1 MTRLSR
7 RSRLREGAAQNALPA
22 IAWVV
27 TAGQVTPLLC
37 GYRDVIGDIR
47 MEKQKLDKNGIRRTI
62 NLYIFLSILHIVLLV
77 ISGDYLWWNAWAFTG
92 GYMLWVG
99 IIFIV
104 MATINPNL
112 LNERG
117 KKHKNTKPFDRRVMF
132 LFSVF
137 FVSMPIVAGIDHRLG
152 ISNISEVTSIVGIL
166 LTIPVFSLVLWTF
179 IVNNHFEA
187 MVRIQEEREHQVCTD
202 GPYKLVRHPTYLAA
216 IVGFILIPFILGTAY
231 ALIPCLL
238 MAIVFVV
245 RTKLEDKTLIA
256 ELEGYKEFT
265 QETKYR
271 LLPGIW

>member
-1 MTRLSR
+1 
-7 RSRLREGAAQNALPA
+7 
-22 IAWVV
+22 
-27 TAGQVTPLLC
+27 
-37 GYRDVIGDIR
+37 
-47 MEKQKLDKNGIRRTI
+47 MEKQKLDKNGIRRII

-104 MATINPNL
+104 MAKINPNL

-132 LFSVF
+132 LFSIF

-216 IVGFILIPFILGTAY
+216 IVGFILMPFILGTAY

-265 QETKYR
+265 QKTKYR